1 MRINFI
7 IILSLSSLTL
17 FCQNNSCVDFKIGEF
32 KFLNPNYSE
41 WTITRN
47 DSIQTEINSKTG
59 VEIKSVIKWKS
70 ECVYTLTCKSVS
82 KPELKNAI
90 GKIFEVSIIKT
101 YNNGYT
107 CISRSNDIQLKDLE
121 LEMIKTK

>member
-1 MRINFI
+1 MRINII
-7 IILSLSSLTL
+7 IILSLSTLTL
-17 FCQNNSCVDFKIGEF
+17 FSQNSSCLDFKIGEF

-59 VEIKSVIKWKS
+59 VEIRSLIKWQS
-70 ECVYTLTCKSVS
+70 DCVYTLTCKSIS

-90 GKIFEVSIIKT
+90 GKVFEISIIKT
-101 YNNGYT
+101 HNNGYT
-107 CISRSNDIQLKDLE
+107 CISKSNDIQLQDLE
-121 LEMIKTK
+121 LEMIKIK